1 MFVPDHILTYVM
13 TWTSKL
19 NQNSACQELQIR
31 LKKGPKNNGLRSD
44 LRALNLK
51 KKIWGGEGP
60 PLARCLLL
68 HAVYSAEPIQFCFRR
83 ACCVVDTTQEDW
95 SEEKEVREKFVVTIP
110 PGGCVY
116 FWQYT
121 LGIGNE
127 DILHTKYVIMTDTGT
142 PPTEVP
148 LPSSKF

>member
-1 MFVPDHILTYVM
+1 M
-13 TWTSKL
+13 
-19 NQNSACQELQIR
+19 
-31 LKKGPKNNGLRSD
+31 
-44 LRALNLK
+44 
-51 KKIWGGEGP
+51 
-60 PLARCLLL
+60 
-68 HAVYSAEPIQFCFRR
+68 
-83 ACCVVDTTQEDW
+83 VDTTQEDW